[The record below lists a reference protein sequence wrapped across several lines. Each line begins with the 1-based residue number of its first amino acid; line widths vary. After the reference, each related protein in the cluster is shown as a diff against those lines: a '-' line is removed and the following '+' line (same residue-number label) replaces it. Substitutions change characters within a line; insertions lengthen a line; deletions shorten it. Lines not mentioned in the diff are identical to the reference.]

1 MLNIFIGGKK
11 INLKKSY
18 LIKKNFYKFLCFLLF
33 LIVNKNDF
41 VASFTNK
48 NNFYNLSNKNNYILN
63 NNLLVQ
69 LNNIKTI
76 IVSGTGNSKEKA
88 AMNAAQNALLM
99 ASPRYV
105 KRRRVDLYKKTVVN
119 NNFVKDESID
129 SFRSNSFGFNQ
140 GSILSF
146 KVIKSSANNNLH
158 KVVAIAKIGYGLNE
172 QEYHPLFKPSEVNT
186 KEIGLKKIFKIG
198 TGSSEEDAI
207 NDAIKQALLF
217 VVGERIYSDDYL
229 DSVKQ
234 LTSFIENEIE
244 KKDFYIKETI
254 GKLTS
259 GYSEGYIESLNL
271 LNSFEEDG
279 LFKVEADVVVRIKTF
294 SSYIDEKLDPAGIII
309 KDDKF

>member
-1 MLNIFIGGKK
+1 MEDKK
-11 INLKKSY
+11 INFKKNY
-18 LIKKNFYKFLCFLLF
+18 LIKRLFYKFLYLLF
-33 LIVNKNDF
+33 FLVVNKNDL

-48 NNFYNLSNKNNYILN
+48 NNFDNLSSKNNHILN

-69 LNNIKTI
+69 SNNIKTI
-76 IVSGTGNSKEKA
+76 VVNGTGKSKEKA

-119 NNFVKDESID
+119 NNFVKNESLD
-129 SFRSNSFGFNQ
+129 SFRNTSFGFNQ

-146 KVIKSSANNNLH
+146 KLIKSTVDNNLH

-172 QEYHPLFKPSEVNT
+172 QEHHPLFKPSKVT
-186 KEIGLKKIFKIG
+186 SKEIGLKKIFKIG
-198 TGSSEEDAI
+198 TGSSEEEAI

-217 VVGERIYSDDYL
+217 LVGERIYSDDYL

-244 KKDFYIKETI
+244 KKDLYIKETI

-294 SSYIDEKLDPAGIII
+294 SSYIDEKLDPTGIII
-309 KDDKF
+309 KDDK